1 MVVTNKDIQQSIVYN
16 YLIDYILML
25 TITILYFNVP
35 PYGGSQPS
43 SQLIDGA
50 GQRSQATQ

>member
-1 MVVTNKDIQQSIVYN
+1 MVVTSIDIQQGIVYN

-35 PYGGSQPS
+35 PYGGSRRS